1 MIIRA
6 EDAANSLFVV
16 ASALVIVLK
25 IQMKLKEVSLRIHA
39 VSVMRDLMQD
49 KVIKSFCVYYQNQE
63 ISELLLVGLSMYLWV
78 YQLLCT

>member
-25 IQMKLKEVSLRIHA
+25 IQMTLKEVLLRIHA